1 MAIYGQSLTIQ
12 YIAWDTANNTGKTGD
27 AANHTLRWVRDG
39 VAAAPTNSPSEVDA
53 TNAPGVYKLTL
64 TATETSCWVGT
75 LCGKSST
82 TGVVIM
88 PITLTFERLPTAA
101 PGASGGLPVIGSVP
115 LAYLDASVS
124 SRLAASAYEAP
135 DNASIA
141 AIKAQTDQLSFV
153 GSDVKATLDGETVVV
168 STNQDK
174 TGYSL
179 TTGYDAAKTA
189 AQETTALAIK
199 AKTDS
204 LTFTGS
210 DVHATLDGEPVTVG
224 GYTTGQSPQEALT
237 AQGYT
242 SARAGNLDNLDATVS
257 SRLAASSYVAP
268 DNAGIA
274 AIKAKT
280 DNLAFTDTDVHA
292 TLDGEKVTVQSNE
305 DKTGYSLTS
314 EYDRAKNA
322 LSYTEYTAPDNT
334 SIAAI
339 KAQTDKLTF
348 NASNAVSA
356 YGEFTAEVDEDA
368 IAAAVVARLGTGRVE
383 VVSPVDPDSLALSL
397 VRGDDYTAAL
407 GRALSWTSD
416 AWPDLAG
423 ATIRFSLQRIG
434 ASEADLTVAG
444 SVVQAGTGEQTVQVE
459 LTHDDTASL
468 QPGVN
473 AYLYDVEARISEAVV
488 TLARGYGS
496 VLADVTVSQS

>member
-141 AIKAQTDQLSFV
+141 AIKAQTDRLSFT
-153 GSDVKATLDGETVVV
+153 GSDVKATLDGEQVTVG
-168 STNQDK
+168 
-174 TGYSL
+174 GYASGQSPQEAL
-179 TTGYDAAKTA
+179 TAQGYTTTRAANLDNLDAAVSSRA
-189 AQETTALAIK
+189 APGDAMTLTSDYDRAKNALSHTEYVAPDNTSIAAIK
-199 AKTDS
+199 AKTDQLS
-204 LTFTGS
+204 FTGG
-210 DVHATLDGEPVTVG
+210 DVKATLDGEQVTVG

-242 SARAGNLDNLDATVS
+242 SVVRRNEAG
-257 SRLAASSYVAP
+257 
-268 DNAGIA
+268 G
-274 AIKAKT
+274 
-280 DNLAFTDTDVHA
+280 
-292 TLDGEKVTVQSNE
+292 G
-305 DKTGYSLTS
+305 
-314 EYDRAKNA
+314 
-322 LSYTEYTAPDNT
+322 
-334 SIAAI
+334 
-339 KAQTDKLTF
+339 
-348 NASNAVSA
+348 
-356 YGEFTAEVDEDA
+356 
-368 IAAAVVARLGTGRVE
+368 
-383 VVSPVDPDSLALSL
+383 
-397 VRGDDYTAAL
+397 
-407 GRALSWTSD
+407 
-416 AWPDLAG
+416 
-423 ATIRFSLQRIG
+423 
-434 ASEADLTVAG
+434 
-444 SVVQAGTGEQTVQVE
+444 
-459 LTHDDTASL
+459 
-468 QPGVN
+468 
-473 AYLYDVEARISEAVV
+473 
-488 TLARGYGS
+488 
-496 VLADVTVSQS
+496 